1 MPDKCLD
8 AITATSCSECENFH
22 STIGS
27 GSDNRCYCKYNL
39 AFHHYL
45 IQPAMKT
52 SSILGYL
59 DVIWMLL
66 ELLLQ
71 PRPAKMV
78 IEMQQ
83 QAGVL
88 LTVARENMG
97 KLYSQ
102 LEVLFS
108 QQLVRLAMH
117 LVLNV
122 LEELATNAHRV

>member
-1 MPDKCLD
+1 
-8 AITATSCSECENFH
+8 
-22 STIGS
+22 
-27 GSDNRCYCKYNL
+27 
-39 AFHHYL
+39 
-45 IQPAMKT
+45 MKT

-66 ELLLQ
+66 ELSLQ

>member
-1 MPDKCLD
+1 
-8 AITATSCSECENFH
+8 
-22 STIGS
+22 
-27 GSDNRCYCKYNL
+27 
-39 AFHHYL
+39 
-45 IQPAMKT
+45 MKT

-66 ELLLQ
+66 ELSLQ

-88 LTVARENMG
+88 LTVARENME

-108 QQLVRLAMH
+108 QQLVRLAMD
-117 LVLNV
+117 LVQNV
-122 LEELATNAHRV
+122 LEELATNAHHV